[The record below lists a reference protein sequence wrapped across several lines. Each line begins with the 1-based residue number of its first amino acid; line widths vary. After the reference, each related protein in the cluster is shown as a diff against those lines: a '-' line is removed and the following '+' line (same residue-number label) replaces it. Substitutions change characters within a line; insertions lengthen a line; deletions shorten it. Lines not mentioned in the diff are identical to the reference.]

1 MISPF
6 PPELRTLAFVPRW
19 NIVFTSLKDNVAAHS
34 YYVMVYSFVIAR
46 TIGWKGPPD
55 FLFMNAAMHDND
67 ESITGDITGPV
78 KTAIVDADKA
88 FSVLQELSE
97 DRMGGLM
104 QMYYDMED
112 EVSPAVI
119 KEADAIV
126 HAADKLDAV
135 LFLIMNQRM
144 GNSFV
149 EPALLGG
156 MKSLEGSWR
165 ALPVSKDVIDRTW
178 QTVML
183 PAIEEHKVR
192 GGRGCAPGVRL

>member
-1 MISPF
+1 
-6 PPELRTLAFVPRW
+6 
-19 NIVFTSLKDNVAAHS
+19 
-34 YYVMVYSFVIAR
+34 
-46 TIGWKGPPD
+46 
-55 FLFMNAAMHDND
+55 
-67 ESITGDITGPV
+67 
-78 KTAIVDADKA
+78 
-88 FSVLQELSE
+88 
-97 DRMGGLM
+97 MGGLM

-165 ALPVSKDVIDRTW
+165 ALPVSKDVLDRTW